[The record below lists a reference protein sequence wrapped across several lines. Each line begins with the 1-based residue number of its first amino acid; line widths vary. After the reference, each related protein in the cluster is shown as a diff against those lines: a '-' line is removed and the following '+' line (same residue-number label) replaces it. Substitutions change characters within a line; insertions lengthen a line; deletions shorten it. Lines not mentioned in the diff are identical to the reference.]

1 MTASEIAF
9 SSTRQST
16 GSLPV
21 YVQRRVSD
29 GSWVLTPLAKAPRIE
44 IVEGDIS
51 GRGCLW
57 TLDERVFVDSRSIV
71 KPSMVKKIIKKQKR
85 HDKFRRDIESV
96 TKKLELQRS
105 LFEEQRAAAVEEQQ
119 RLNEQHLEIRRLR
132 AELQEETQRLALQ
145 SANLRRETSDVSF
158 QIAKAMNTSIV
169 GRGCAAFPPQAFF
182 SAALGNF
189 GWAVPALSNKDLEE
203 LRHVRISP
211 DKAFAEAK
219 KTFDELAK
227 RGQRRVDRRRVDAWV
242 SALFAV
248 ESLETSSDSANMK
261 EQRSKVLR
269 DLSGMSGDLARQAAS
284 AKRPSLAFVASTC
297 AVWCAMR
304 LVEHIG
310 RGLDAANPKKLLQDV
325 EAQAS
330 CLKGSARHLEQLAK
344 QATGFKGSV
353 KQLAQQAALA
363 HRLLKAWQEHHEHRR
378 RFIRD
383 LATHG
388 STASEGDL
396 RLLLMTPD
404 VPGTELAAHMQR
416 TSQDLVADDVVAVAD
431 A

>member
-182 SAALGNF
+182 SAA
-189 GWAVPALSNKDLEE
+189 
-203 LRHVRISP
+203 
-211 DKAFAEAK
+211 K
-219 KTFDELAK
+219 KTFDELAQ